1 LALFEPTRNLLYFL
15 ESNQNTQS
23 SLFGSPGVIGSIMQN
38 DQAASPNSYPLAVA
52 ARILG
57 ISGDALRMRIHRG
70 RAKGFKKGGRLFA
83 VLEPDD
89 LALAPQGAAEASPRP
104 VKISRVGPAV
114 EPSRPGMSYRT
125 RRDPESG
132 LLAKLIARI
141 DELET
146 LARRDRELLGALH
159 GRIAELESL
168 LSSVSPRSLQVS
180 EIEKEEL
187 VLIPEAGKQPG
198 SGPAAPAKGEDDR
211 RSELIARLSTL
222 GLAPEER
229 RAAAEI
235 VERLLGDGGGN
246 AGKT

>member
-1 LALFEPTRNLLYFL
+1 LYFRAL
-15 ESNQNTQS
+15 DQVAQTA
-23 SLFGSPGVIGSIMQN
+23 LFGSLGVIGFIMQD

-89 LALAPQGAAEASPRP
+89 LALVSQGTAETTPRP
-104 VKISRVGPAV
+104 LKISRVSPAA
-114 EPSRPGMSYRT
+114 EPPRPAMSYRR

-168 LSSVSPRSLQVS
+168 LSSVSPRSLQGS

-187 VLIPEAGKQPG
+187 VLIPEAGKQAG
-198 SGPAAPAKGEDDR
+198 SGQAAPAKGEDDR
-211 RSELIARLSTL
+211 RAELIARLSTL

>member
-1 LALFEPTRNLLYFL
+1 
-15 ESNQNTQS
+15 
-23 SLFGSPGVIGSIMQN
+23 
-38 DQAASPNSYPLAVA
+38 
-52 ARILG
+52 
-57 ISGDALRMRIHRG
+57 
-70 RAKGFKKGGRLFA
+70 
-83 VLEPDD
+83 
-89 LALAPQGAAEASPRP
+89 